1 MISHI
6 EVILIISVI
15 FFIFILFYSI
25 VCFYFEKHEEEL
37 EQKRKEKLIILFEER
52 EKANP
57 VQKQKINKQIL
68 TKLKQLPYLYIFGE
82 VLEKND
88 VLIEGTIGKA
98 VSKNSYNPL
107 FSSLALMYEKKDNV
121 AKAYYAYILSFIKPK
136 TKQVREFLKNCI
148 LSDSI
153 YCVDNALLAYSSLGD
168 VDIMIEAY
176 LMMSKKNIYYD
187 NRLVVEELANFA
199 GSKEK
204 LCKKL
209 YQNFDKFNEQLRI
222 GFLKFFRQCRY
233 DIRKELFEELK
244 IKGLEKEVEIEMIRY
259 FSKISYEEVAS
270 LLLEKLE
277 NNYYNDF
284 EYDVVMIQTL
294 ANYPSDKTIKVLK
307 NALSS
312 YNYHVRYNAGKS
324 LSRMTNL
331 TKITGLTDPF
341 AKDMI
346 EAFISQEV

>member
-204 LCKKL
+204 LCN
-209 YQNFDKFNEQLRI
+209 YI
-222 GFLKFFRQCRY
+222 
-233 DIRKELFEELK
+233 K
-244 IKGLEKEVEIEMIRY
+244 ILINLM
-259 FSKISYEEVAS
+259 
-270 LLLEKLE
+270 
-277 NNYYNDF
+277 NN
-284 EYDVVMIQTL
+284 
-294 ANYPSDKTIKVLK
+294 
-307 NALSS
+307 
-312 YNYHVRYNAGKS
+312 
-324 LSRMTNL
+324 
-331 TKITGLTDPF
+331 
-341 AKDMI
+341 
-346 EAFISQEV
+346 